1 MSDLK
6 ELLQSC
12 PVLYPSTREGEGDVL
27 VTQDDNYE
35 YAVGVTLDFLPEE
48 RTWIASYSD
57 FVESEP
63 MLNPEDAVE
72 DLQKKLRLRG
82 LM

>member
-1 MSDLK
+1 M
-6 ELLQSC
+6 
-12 PVLYPSTREGEGDVL
+12 
-27 VTQDDNYE
+27 TQDDNYE

>member
-1 MSDLK
+1 MSNLK

-35 YAVGVTLDFLPEE
+35 YAVGVTLDYLPED
-48 RTWIASYSD
+48 RRWVASYSD
-57 FVESEP
+57 FIESTP
-63 MLNPEDAVE
+63 TSDPEAAVV
-72 DLQKKLRLRG
+72 DLQNKMKVRG

>member
-1 MSDLK
+1 MSNLK

-35 YAVGVTLDFLPEE
+35 YAVGVTL
-48 RTWIASYSD
+48 IASYSD